1 MRCPS
6 TDLKSILSIEPDS
19 RRFQDIAIN
28 MDSDTL
34 STASTYLNNLLLA
47 RGLLKNG
54 KTLDFAKP
62 TRDTRAQIINV
73 VHDLLLRRDREQE
86 HREQVAQTLK
96 TLRSDQTRKDA
107 EIERLQT
114 RLAEK
119 DRLLAQAQVDT
130 RNAKADTK
138 KHEINARSLQD
149 QVVKLKATVAQV
161 KTQVVTDLKKRDL
174 QIERLKSHLHGQQR
188 GNKIVAPSIS
198 ISGGGS
204 RNAASFKASVRDV
217 QDPEYSLT
225 QETNDFLTHLS
236 QSLSDEND
244 SLIAMMRGTLSSLKQ
259 LLGIPEQDQQAGSAR
274 AEHGGNLQVS
284 CEVLADELHSTLD
297 TLSSLLTNPN
307 FVSVE
312 EVDIRDE
319 EITRLREGWEK
330 MEARWKETL
339 MMMDGWRK
347 RLEKTGDTINLD
359 DLKRGLGLGVGFE
372 QMPERLSPVRDRRAS
387 RRMTLQ
393 QTEDLSDDEEH
404 SNRDSGVSGM
414 AEHETGATEQR
425 HQSPKKMS
433 TINPPEFFDLRP
445 AKGQKL
451 RQLSNNF
458 QSPRRVAFAEEQVE
472 HSEVRHEDQDEDTD
486 LQMPTPPVMRSKVE
500 EESIFGGF
508 VGASSPRPTSKVSHL
523 EKN

>member
-1 MRCPS
+1 
-6 TDLKSILSIEPDS
+6 
-19 RRFQDIAIN
+19 

-34 STASTYLNNLLLA
+34 HTASTYLNNLLLA

-62 TRDTRAQIINV
+62 TRETRAQIINV

-86 HREQVAQTLK
+86 HREQVAQTLRA
-96 TLRSDQTRKDA
+96 LRSDQTRKDA

-130 RNAKADTK
+130 RNARADMK
-138 KHEINARSLQD
+138 KHEANARSLQD
-149 QVVKLKATVAQV
+149 QVIRLKATVAQV
-161 KTQVVTDLKKRDL
+161 KAQVVTDLKKRDL

-188 GNKIVAPSIS
+188 GNKIVAPSIT
-198 ISGGGS
+198 ISGGSS
-204 RNAASFKASVRDV
+204 RNAASFKASVRDI

-225 QETNDFLTHLS
+225 QETNDFLTQLS

-259 LLGIPEQDQQAGSAR
+259 LLGIPEQHQQADNAKAADSGDP
-274 AEHGGNLQVS
+274 QIS
-284 CEVLADELHSTLD
+284 CEVLADELQTTLD
-297 TLSSLLTNPN
+297 TLSTLLTNPN

-347 RLEKTGDTINLD
+347 RMEKTGDTINLD

-372 QMPERLSPVRDRRAS
+372 QMPERLSPVRDRGAS
-387 RRMTLQ
+387 RRLTLQ
-393 QTEDLSDDEEH
+393 QVEDLSDDEGH

-414 AEHETGATEQR
+414 AEHETVMTEQR
-425 HQSPKKMS
+425 HQSSKKMS

-445 AKGQKL
+445 VKGQKL

-458 QSPRRVAFAEEQVE
+458 QSPRRVAFAEERLE
-472 HSEVRHEDQDEDTD
+472 HSEVRHENQAEDTD
-486 LQMPTPPVMRSKVE
+486 MQMPTPPVIRSNVD

-508 VGASSPRPTSKVSHL
+508 DGASSLKPASKVSHF
-523 EKN
+523 EEMSSARD